1 MTREVR
7 QAIKMHR
14 DENIPLEVEIADL
27 EKQYSEL
34 TGAMMIE
41 YDGKKLTLQQTAPYL
56 QSKDITVRKEVYEKG
71 WNRRLDDAEKIDA
84 IYTKQ
89 IQLRDTVAK
98 NAGYPSFVEYQWDAF
113 GRFDYTQENVFSFH
127 EGVKKYIVPL
137 VEKIYEHKKEKL

>member
-14 DENIPLEVEIADL
+14 DGNIPLEVEIADL

-41 YDGKKLTLQQTAPYL
+41 YDGKKLTLQQPAPYL

-98 NAGYPSFVEYQWDAF
+98 NAGYPSFVE
-113 GRFDYTQENVFSFH
+113 
-127 EGVKKYIVPL
+127 
-137 VEKIYEHKKEKL
+137 